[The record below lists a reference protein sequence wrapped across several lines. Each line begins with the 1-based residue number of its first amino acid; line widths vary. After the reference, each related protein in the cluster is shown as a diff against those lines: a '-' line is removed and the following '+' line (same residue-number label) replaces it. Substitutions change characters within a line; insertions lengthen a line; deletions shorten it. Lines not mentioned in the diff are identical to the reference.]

1 MRKPWFQFCL
11 REWKL
16 ILGDYRI
23 VTILLGGP
31 FFYALI
37 FGGVYWQGRAKH
49 VPIVIVDQN
58 HSHLSREITAALDG
72 SENLQVVGWINSTDD
87 FLPLVRR
94 EDAYACVVFPPRFE
108 SDVLTGKKPRVGV
121 VFDASNILVNGSTL
135 IAIRSVVTTYQVGL
149 SRERLEAVGMSPSAA
164 RVAAMPLE
172 SATRQLFNPTSNYG
186 YYILMGLVCI
196 ALQSVTRIGC
206 GIAISK
212 DSVVQWSRSFPGLGI
227 DYVEIFVS
235 KVLATLFLAL
245 PIAAVAL
252 ALPFVLFGAPF
263 RGSFLVLLVAL
274 PLFVLIQIG
283 FGYGYAALSKSPVIS
298 TQLHLFM
305 SVVLF
310 TLSGFTWP
318 YYAMPAWLRVV
329 AWFTPLFHMNC
340 LVRKLAIVGA
350 PSYALFPHLLS
361 LVALCA
367 VAIVWGFW
375 AVHKLMNENPAAGIL
390 E

>member
-1 MRKPWFQFCL
+1 MRKLWFQFCL
-11 REWKL
+11 REWQR
-16 ILGDYRI
+16 ILRDYRI

-37 FGGVYWQGRAKH
+37 FGGVYWQGRTEH
-49 VPIVIVDQN
+49 VPIVIVDQD
-58 HSHLSREITAALDG
+58 HSYLSREITTALG
-72 SENLQVVGWINSTDD
+72 ASENLHVAGWINATDD

-108 SDVLTGKKPRVGV
+108 GDVLAGKKPNVGV

-135 IAIRSVVTTYQVGL
+135 IAIRSVVATYQVGL

-164 RVAAMPLE
+164 RATAMPLE
-172 SATRQLFNPTSNYG
+172 FATRQLFNPTSNYG
-186 YYILMGLVCI
+186 YFVLMGLVCV

-206 GIAISK
+206 GIAITK
-212 DSVVQWSRSFPGLGI
+212 DSVMQWSRSFPSRGI

-235 KVLATLFLAL
+235 KALATMLLVL

-263 RGSFLVLLVAL
+263 RGNVLVLLFAL
-274 PLFVLIQIG
+274 PLFVLIQIS
-283 FGYGYAALSKSPVIS
+283 FGYGYAALCKSPVIS

-318 YYAMPAWLRVV
+318 YYAMPVWLRAV

-361 LVALCA
+361 LITLCA
-367 VAIVWGFW
+367 AGVSWGFW
-375 AVHKLMNENPAAGIL
+375 AVRKLINESPAAGIL